1 MSNELIISM
10 TTSNYYITPEP
21 EVFTPEVI
29 VVSLLLLS
37 LHYYGANSYLFVN
50 PTETINFK

>member
-50 PTETINFK
+50 RTETINFK